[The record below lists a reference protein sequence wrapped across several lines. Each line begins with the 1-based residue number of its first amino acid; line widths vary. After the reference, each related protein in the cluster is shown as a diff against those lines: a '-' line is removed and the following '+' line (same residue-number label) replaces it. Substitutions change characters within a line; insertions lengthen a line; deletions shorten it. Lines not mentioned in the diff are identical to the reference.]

1 MNILFVGA
9 HPDDIETFCG
19 GTAARYNERGDNLF
33 FCVATNGNVGS
44 STLPPEEI
52 AVIRHEEAE
61 AGAGVLGAELIWLDF
76 DDEFLMD
83 TRETRLAFI
92 NAFRIARPDVVF
104 CHWRNDYNPDH
115 SISGYIVD
123 ECIHMAGVPNIK
135 TTEPPTDK
143 IPPVYFMDTPAGVN
157 FEPEIYVDITTTFAK
172 KVEMV
177 GKHTSQNA
185 WMKDLFGYEMEAFL
199 EIPAKFRGLQAGVR
213 MAEAFAPSRR
223 WGRTFTRHYLPDCL
237 E

>member
-19 GTAARYNERGDNLF
+19 GTAARYSERGDNLF

-52 AVIRHEEAE
+52 AAIRHEEAK

-92 NAFRIARPDVVF
+92 NAFRL
-104 CHWRNDYNPDH
+104 Y
-115 SISGYIVD
+115 
-123 ECIHMAGVPNIK
+123 
-135 TTEPPTDK
+135 
-143 IPPVYFMDTPAGVN
+143 
-157 FEPEIYVDITTTFAK
+157 
-172 KVEMV
+172 
-177 GKHTSQNA
+177 
-185 WMKDLFGYEMEAFL
+185 
-199 EIPAKFRGLQAGVR
+199 RGR
-213 MAEAFAPSRR
+213 MYSHG
-223 WGRTFTRHYLPDCL
+223 GRT
-237 E
+237 